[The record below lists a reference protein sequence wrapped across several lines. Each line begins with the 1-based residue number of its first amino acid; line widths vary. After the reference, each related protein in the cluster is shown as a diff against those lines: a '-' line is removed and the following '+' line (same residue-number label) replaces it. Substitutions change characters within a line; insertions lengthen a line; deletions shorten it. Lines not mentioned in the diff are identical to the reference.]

1 MKSSRRQFLAR
12 SSVLPFLGLLPPGY
26 RSPEDFYET
35 MEATTAQYRDRKQV
49 FNMCGYSAPAIPHL
63 RVGYIG
69 LGNRGYA
76 SIERLG
82 RMNAVE
88 IRAICDVYDYPIER
102 AKDFLKSKGCPEPA
116 VYTGSNEAW
125 KGMCERDDLDLIY
138 VLTPT
143 FYHAEM
149 AVHVLTSGKH
159 AAVEVSAAQR
169 VDDCWRLVDA
179 SERTRRHCVLLENCV
194 YDFFES
200 MAINMA
206 HQGVFGEIIHAEG
219 AYINP
224 ERPLFEEP
232 KPPRSK
238 ESAPWYGSVLA
249 MAPGNRIPTH
259 GTAPICQAMKIGRGD
274 RLDYLTSMETDDF
287 IRAKTANDLAA
298 SGSVYHQ
305 QFKNKRHAGNVNTT
319 MIRTVKGKTLLVE
332 FDAVNPRPY
341 SRIFQLSGSN
351 GFAQKYPLPPR
362 IYPDGER
369 LADEAEMKAF
379 EDKYTPELVRFIE
392 KTAKRFGGHG
402 GMDFTVDWR
411 LVDNLRNGR
420 PMDVDV
426 YDAALWSSIT
436 PLTLWSVMNRSS
448 PIDVPDFTCGA
459 WSTNPPLSLTLQGGG
474 NTVIREVP
482 G

>member
-1 MKSSRRQFLAR
+1 MNPSRRSFLAH
-12 SSVLPFLGLLPPGY
+12 SSVLPFVGLLGPGY
-26 RSPEDFYET
+26 KSPQDFYEQ
-35 MEATTAQYRDRKQV
+35 MEATIAQHKDRKQV
-49 FNMCGYSAPAIPHL
+49 FNMCGYAAPAIPDL

-76 SIERLG
+76 SIQRLG
-82 RMNAVE
+82 RMEGVE
-88 IRAICDVYDYPIER
+88 IRAICDVYDFPIQR
-102 AKDFLKSKGCPEPA
+102 AKDFLRLHRRPEPA
-116 VYTGSNEAW
+116 VYTGSRDAW
-125 KGMCERDDLDLIY
+125 KALCEREDLDLIY

-149 AVHVLTSGKH
+149 AVHVMASGKH

-169 VDDCWRLVDA
+169 VDDCWRLVDT
-179 SERTRRHCVLLENCV
+179 SERTRKHCVILENCV

-206 HQGVFGEIIHAEG
+206 HQGFFGDIVHAEG
-219 AYINP
+219 AYLHP
-224 ERPLFEEP
+224 ERPLFDEP
-232 KPPRSK
+232 KPPLSK

-249 MAPGNRIPTH
+249 LAPGNRIPTH

-287 IRAKTANDLAA
+287 IRAKTANALAA
-298 SGSVYHQ
+298 SGSAYHQ
-305 QFKNKRHAGNVNTT
+305 QFKNQRHAGNVNTT
-319 MIRTVKGKTLLVE
+319 MIRTVSGKTLLVE

-341 SRIFQLSGSN
+341 SRIFQLAGSR

-362 IYPDGER
+362 IYPDGEH
-369 LADEAEMKAF
+369 LADAAEMKTL
-379 EDKYTPELVRFIE
+379 ERQYTPELIRSIE
-392 KTAKRFGGHG
+392 DTAKRFGGHG

-420 PMDVDV
+420 PLDVDV

-436 PLTLWSVMNRSS
+436 PLTLWSVMNRSA

-459 WSTNPPLSLTLQGGG
+459 WRTNPPLRLTLDGGG
-474 NTVIREVP
+474 NTVVRDVP